1 MHMHVYINTHTF
13 IYKGAYMHTYMYI
26 YIVLKNSSQTHSC
39 FFLSNNCKVLKFV
52 LSCPELP
59 LTTLITKITWKL
71 RS

>member
-1 MHMHVYINTHTF
+1 
-13 IYKGAYMHTYMYI
+13 MHTYMYI

-52 LSCPELP
+52 LPCPELP